1 MVCKSFYYESRQVCF
16 SQLIEFLPHNDFIV
30 CVSKYQGNYKVK
42 TFTCWHQLLYM
53 VFGQLSNRD
62 SLSDLIVCLQS
73 QQNKSYHLGMGRGTS
88 KANLAKAN
96 EKRDY
101 RIYESFASILVTKV
115 QKLAIP
121 ELTFDLPIDAPVKA
135 IDATVMDLCLNV
147 FWWGKFRKHKA
158 AVKLHTMLDVKTNI
172 PTFIYITSGA
182 IHEINAL
189 DHFPIDAGSFYLMDK
204 AYIDFTRL
212 FRMHKA
218 AAFFIMRAKENFKF
232 IRISSRNIDKNTG
245 IRCDQTVKLKNH
257 KVSLA
262 YPETIR
268 RVKYYD
274 SEIEREFVFI
284 TNNFEIS
291 ALEVARLYKY
301 RWTIELFFKW
311 IKQHLKVKKFWGY
324 SFNAV
329 KTQIYIAMIT
339 YLLVALVKY
348 QLKLKQT
355 QYEILQILSISL
367 LCKTPLLELFSN
379 SYPQYVKEQDY
390 SQLTIFSL

>member
-1 MVCKSFYYESRQVCF
+1 MNQGKYVF
-16 SQLIEFLPHNDFIV
+16 SQLIDFLSHNDFIS
-30 CVSKYQGNYKVK
+30 CVSKYKGNYKVK
-42 TFTCWHQLLYM
+42 TFSCWHQLLYM
-53 VFGQLSNRD
+53 VFGQLSNRE

-73 QQNKSYHLGMGRGTS
+73 QQNKSYHLGMGNGTS

-101 RIYESFASILVTKV
+101 RIYESFALILVADV
-115 QKLAIP
+115 QKFATP
-121 ELTFDLPIDAPVKA
+121 EMAFDLSIDAPVYA
-135 IDATVMDLCLNV
+135 IDATVIDLCLNV

-158 AVKLHTMLDVKTNI
+158 AVKLHTILDVKTNI

-182 IHEINAL
+182 VHEVNSL
-189 DHFPIDAGSFYLMDK
+189 DHLPVEVGSYYIMDK
-204 AYIDFTRL
+204 AYIDFRRL
-212 FRMHKA
+212 YRMHKDG
-218 AAFFIMRAKENFKF
+218 AFFITRAKENFTF
-232 IRISSRNIDKNTG
+232 VRIASRQVDKSTG
-245 IRCDQTVKLKNH
+245 VKCDQTVRLKNY
-257 KVSLA
+257 KVSQA
-262 YPETIR
+262 YPEVIR

-274 SEIEREFVFI
+274 KELEMEFVFI

-291 ALEVARLYKY
+291 AIDVACLYKY

-311 IKQHLKVKKFWGY
+311 IKQHLKVKTFWGY

-379 SYPQYVKEQDY
+379 SYPQYVKEQKD
-390 SQLTIFSL
+390 SQLSIFDL

>member
-1 MVCKSFYYESRQVCF
+1 MNQGKYVFA
-16 SQLIEFLPHNDFIV
+16 QLIEFLSHNDFTG
-30 CVSKYQGNYKVK
+30 CVSQYKGNYKVK

-62 SLSDLIVCLQS
+62 SLSDLIVCLGS
-73 QQNKSYHLGMGRGTS
+73 QQNKSYHLGMGKGTS

-101 RIYESFASILVTKV
+101 RIYESFASILVT
-115 QKLAIP
+115 QMQRLAIP
-121 ELTFDLPIDAPVKA
+121 EVSFDLSIEAPVYA
-135 IDATVMDLCLNV
+135 IDATVIDLCLSV

-158 AVKLHTMLDVKTNI
+158 AVKLHTMLDVKTSI

-182 IHEINAL
+182 VHEVNAL
-189 DHFPIDAGSFYLMDK
+189 DHFPLEAGSYYVMDK
-204 AYIDFTRL
+204 AYIDFGRL
-212 FRMHKA
+212 HRIQIA
-218 AAFFIMRAKENFKF
+218 GAFFIMRAKENFKF
-232 IRISSRNIDKNTG
+232 VRLSSRPVDKSTG
-245 IRCDQTVKLKNH
+245 LKCDQTVRLKNH

-262 YPETIR
+262 YPGTIR
-268 RVKYYD
+268 RLKYYD
-274 SEIEREFVFI
+274 TEMEMEFVFI

-291 ALEVARLYKY
+291 ALDVARLYKY

-311 IKQHLKVKKFWGY
+311 IKQHLKVKAFWGH

-339 YLLVALVKY
+339 YLLVALVKH

-379 SYPQYVKEQDY
+379 SYPQYVKELK
-390 SQLTIFSL
+390 SNQLSIFDL

>member
-1 MVCKSFYYESRQVCF
+1 MNQGKYVF
-16 SQLIEFLPHNDFIV
+16 SQLIEFLSHNDFIS
-30 CVSKYQGNYKVK
+30 CVSKYNGNYKVK

-53 VFGQLSNRD
+53 IFGQLSNRD

-73 QQNKSYHLGMGRGTS
+73 QQNKSYHLGMGKGTS

-101 RIYESFASILVTKV
+101 RIYESFASILVTEV
-115 QKLAIP
+115 QRFAIP
-121 ELTFDLPIDAPVKA
+121 ELIFDLPIDAPVYA
-135 IDATVMDLCLNV
+135 IDATVIDLCLSV

-158 AVKLHTMLDVKTNI
+158 AVKLHTILDVKTNI

-182 IHEINAL
+182 IHEVNSL
-189 DHFPIDAGSFYLMDK
+189 DHLPIEADSYYIMDK
-204 AYIDFTRL
+204 AYIDFERL
-212 FRMHKA
+212 YRMHKA
-218 AAFFIMRAKENFKF
+218 GAFFVTRAKENFTF
-232 IRISSRNIDKNTG
+232 IRISSRQVDKNTG
-245 IRCDQTVKLKNH
+245 LKCDQTVQLKNY
-257 KVSLA
+257 KVSQS
-262 YPETIR
+262 YPDVIR

-274 SEIEREFVFI
+274 KEMETEFVFI

-291 ALEVARLYKY
+291 AIDVARLYKY

-311 IKQHLKVKKFWGY
+311 IKQHLKVKTFWGY

-348 QLKLKQT
+348 QLKLKQS

-367 LCKTPLLELFSN
+367 LCKTPLLDLFSN
-379 SYPQYVKEQDY
+379 SYPQYVKEQKD
-390 SQLTIFSL
+390 SQLNIFNL

>member
-1 MVCKSFYYESRQVCF
+1 MNQDKYVF
-16 SQLIEFLPHNDFIV
+16 SQLIDFLSHNDFIA
-30 CVSKYQGNYKVK
+30 CVSKYNGNYKVK
-42 TFTCWHQLLYM
+42 TYTCWHQLLYM
-53 VFGQLSNRD
+53 VFGQLSNRE

-73 QQNKSYHLGMGRGTS
+73 QQNKSYHLGMGNGIS

-101 RIYESFASILVTKV
+101 RIYESFASILVDEV
-115 QKLAIP
+115 QKFAIP
-121 ELTFDLPIDAPVKA
+121 EVTFDLSIDAPVYA
-135 IDATVMDLCLNV
+135 IDATVIDLCLNV

-158 AVKLHTMLDVKTNI
+158 AVKLHTILDVKTNI

-182 IHEINAL
+182 VHEVNSL
-189 DHFPIDAGSFYLMDK
+189 DHLTVEVGSYYIMDK
-204 AYIDFTRL
+204 AYIDFRRL
-212 FRMHKA
+212 YRMHKA
-218 AAFFIMRAKENFKF
+218 GAFFITRAKENFTF
-232 IRISSRNIDKNTG
+232 VRISSRQVDKSTG
-245 IRCDQTVKLKNH
+245 VKCDQTVRLKNY

-262 YPETIR
+262 YPEVIR

-274 SEIEREFVFI
+274 KEIEMEFVFI

-291 ALEVARLYKY
+291 AIDVACLYKY

-311 IKQHLKVKKFWGY
+311 IKQHLKVKTFWGY

-339 YLLVALVKY
+339 YLLVALIKY

-379 SYPQYVKEQDY
+379 SYPQYVKEQKD
-390 SQLTIFSL
+390 SQLSIFDL

>member
-1 MVCKSFYYESRQVCF
+1 MNQGKYVF
-16 SQLIEFLPHNDFIV
+16 SQLIDFLSHNDFIS
-30 CVSKYQGNYKVK
+30 CVSKYHGNYKVK

-53 VFGQLSNRD
+53 VFGQLSNRE

-73 QQNKSYHLGMGRGTS
+73 QQNKSYHLGMGNGTS

-101 RIYESFASILVTKV
+101 RIYESFALILVADV
-115 QKLAIP
+115 QKFAMP
-121 ELTFDLPIDAPVKA
+121 EVTFDLSIDAPVYA
-135 IDATVMDLCLNV
+135 IDATVIDLCLNV

-158 AVKLHTMLDVKTNI
+158 AVKLHTILDVKTNI

-182 IHEINAL
+182 VHEVNSL
-189 DHFPIDAGSFYLMDK
+189 DHLPVEVGSYYIMDK
-204 AYIDFTRL
+204 AYIDFRRL
-212 FRMHKA
+212 YHMHKA
-218 AAFFIMRAKENFKF
+218 SAFFITRAKENFTF
-232 IRISSRNIDKNTG
+232 IRVASRQVDKSTG
-245 IRCDQTVKLKNH
+245 VKCDQTVRLKNY
-257 KVSLA
+257 KVSQA
-262 YPETIR
+262 YPEVIR

-274 SEIEREFVFI
+274 KELEMEFVFI

-291 ALEVARLYKY
+291 AIDVACLYKY

-311 IKQHLKVKKFWGY
+311 IKQHLKVKTFWGY

-379 SYPQYVKEQDY
+379 SYPQYVKEQKD
-390 SQLTIFSL
+390 SQLSIFDL

>member
-1 MVCKSFYYESRQVCF
+1 MNQGKYIF
-16 SQLIEFLPHNDFIV
+16 SQLIEFLSHNDFIS
-30 CVSKYQGNYKVK
+30 CVSKYNGNYKVK

-53 VFGQLSNRD
+53 VFGQLSNRE

-73 QQNKSYHLGMGRGTS
+73 QQNKSYHLGMGNGTS

-101 RIYESFASILVTKV
+101 RIYESFALILVADV
-115 QKLAIP
+115 QKFAIL
-121 ELTFDLPIDAPVKA
+121 EISFDLSIDAPVYA
-135 IDATVMDLCLNV
+135 IDATVIDLCLNV

-158 AVKLHTMLDVKTNI
+158 AVKLHTILDVKTNI

-182 IHEINAL
+182 VHEVNSL
-189 DHFPIDAGSFYLMDK
+189 DHLPVEAGSYYIMDK
-204 AYIDFTRL
+204 AYIDFKRL
-212 FRMHKA
+212 YRMHKA
-218 AAFFIMRAKENFKF
+218 GAFFIMRAKENFTF
-232 IRISSRNIDKNTG
+232 IPIASRPVDKSTG
-245 IRCDQTVKLKNH
+245 VKCDQTVRLKNYT
-257 KVSLA
+257 VSLA
-262 YPETIR
+262 YPEVIR

-274 SEIEREFVFI
+274 KELEMEFVFI

-291 ALEVARLYKY
+291 AIDVACLYKY

-311 IKQHLKVKKFWGY
+311 IKQHLKVKTFWGY

-379 SYPQYVKEQDY
+379 SYPQYVKEQKD
-390 SQLTIFSL
+390 SQLSIFDL

>member
-1 MVCKSFYYESRQVCF
+1 MNQGKYVFA
-16 SQLIEFLPHNDFIV
+16 QLIEFLSHNDFIR
-30 CVSKYQGNYKVK
+30 CVSMYKGNYKVK

-73 QQNKSYHLGMGRGTS
+73 QQNKSYHLGMGKGTS

-101 RIYESFASILVTKV
+101 RIYESFASILVV
-115 QKLAIP
+115 QAQKLAIP
-121 ELTFDLPIDAPVKA
+121 DVAFDLSIEAPVYA
-135 IDATVMDLCLNV
+135 IDATVIDLCLNV

-182 IHEINAL
+182 VHEIKVL
-189 DHFPIDAGSFYLMDK
+189 DIYPLETGSYYVMDK
-204 AYIDFTRL
+204 GYIDFGRL
-212 FRMHKA
+212 HRIHKEG
-218 AAFFIMRAKENFKF
+218 AFFVTRAKDNFKF
-232 IRISSRNIDKNTG
+232 IRLTSRSVDKSTG
-245 IRCDQTVKLKNH
+245 LKCDQTVRLKNQ
-257 KVSLA
+257 KVFLA
-262 YPETIR
+262 YPEIIR
-268 RVKYYD
+268 RIKYHD
-274 SEIEREFVFI
+274 TEMGMEFVFI
-284 TNNFEIS
+284 TNSFEIS

-311 IKQHLKVKKFWGY
+311 IKQHLKVKAFWGY

-329 KTQIYIAMIT
+329 KIQIYIAMIT
-339 YLLVALVKY
+339 YLLVAIVKH

-379 SYPQYVKEQDY
+379 AYPQYVKEQGCN
-390 SQLTIFSL
+390 QLNLFSL

>member
-1 MVCKSFYYESRQVCF
+1 MNQGKYVFA
-16 SQLIEFLPHNDFIV
+16 QLIEFLSHNDFIS
-30 CVSKYQGNYKVK
+30 CVSKYKGNHKVK

-73 QQNKSYHLGMGRGTS
+73 QQNKSYHLGMGKGTS

-101 RIYESFASILVTKV
+101 RIYESFASILVIQV
-115 QKLAIP
+115 QKFARPGVASDISI
-121 ELTFDLPIDAPVKA
+121 EAPVYA
-135 IDATVMDLCLNV
+135 IDATVIDLCLNV

-182 IHEINAL
+182 IHEVNML
-189 DHFPIDAGSFYLMDK
+189 DYFPLEAGSYYVMDK
-204 AYIDFTRL
+204 AYIDFGRL
-212 FRMHKA
+212 YRLHKA
-218 AAFFIMRAKENFKF
+218 GAFFIMRAKENFTF
-232 IRISSRNIDKNTG
+232 VRLSSRHVDKSTG
-245 IRCDQTVKLKNH
+245 IVCDQTVRLKNQ
-257 KVSLA
+257 KVSLSF
-262 YPETIR
+262 PETIR
-268 RVKYYD
+268 RIKYYD
-274 SEIEREFVFI
+274 SENELELVFI
-284 TNNFEIS
+284 TNNFEIT

-311 IKQHLKVKKFWGY
+311 IKQHLKVKAFWGY

-339 YLLVALVKY
+339 YLLVALVKH
-348 QLKLKQT
+348 QLKLRQT

-367 LCKTPLLELFSN
+367 LCKIPLLQLFSN
-379 SYPQYVKEQDY
+379 SYPQYVKEQQG
-390 SQLTIFSL
+390 SQLNIFDL

>member
-1 MVCKSFYYESRQVCF
+1 MNHGKYVFA
-16 SQLIEFLPHNDFIV
+16 QLIEFLSHNDFIS
-30 CVSKYQGNYKVK
+30 CVSKYNGNYKVK

-73 QQNKSYHLGMGRGTS
+73 QQNKSYHLGMGKGTS

-101 RIYESFASILVTKV
+101 RIYESFASILVFEV
-115 QKLAIP
+115 QRFAIP
-121 ELTFDLPIDAPVKA
+121 ETTFDLSIDAPVYA
-135 IDATVMDLCLNV
+135 IDATVIDLCLNV

-182 IHEINAL
+182 IHEVNSL
-189 DHFPIDAGSFYLMDK
+189 DHLPIEAGSYYVMDK
-204 AYIDFTRL
+204 AYIDFGRL
-212 FRMHKA
+212 YRMHTA
-218 AAFFIMRAKENFKF
+218 GAFFITRAKENFTF
-232 IRISSRNIDKNTG
+232 VRISSRQVDKSAG
-245 IRCDQTVKLKNH
+245 VKCDQTVQLKNY

-262 YPETIR
+262 YPEIIR
-268 RVKYYD
+268 RIKYYD
-274 SEIEREFVFI
+274 KEIEMEFVFI

-291 ALEVARLYKY
+291 AIDVARLYKY

-311 IKQHLKVKKFWGY
+311 IKQHLKVKTFWGY

-379 SYPQYVKEQDY
+379 SYPQYVKEQKD
-390 SQLTIFSL
+390 SQLSIFNL